1 MSLDVPL
8 VPMRRVGFECSSWGE
23 DEKMIRIAIITNL
36 IAYSIVA
43 SQPLFYILAL
53 GSAQRALSAAAYIE
67 LRQRINAVMSRRVS
81 VIYLSTLA
89 TGLLVLVLSL
99 RLGNWSSLAAVTV
112 ALLCL
117 VIDIFFMVRE
127 NVPINGVI
135 DQWSTADHPDDWE
148 SYRTKWF
155 EIFAYRQV
163 LLLVGFFA
171 LLVGAVFQP

>member
-1 MSLDVPL
+1 
-8 VPMRRVGFECSSWGE
+8 
-23 DEKMIRIAIITNL
+23 MIRIAMVANL

-43 SQPLFYILAL
+43 SQPLFYLVAL

-67 LRQRINAVMSRRVS
+67 LRQRINAVMTKRVS
-81 VIYLSTLA
+81 AIYVSTLA
-89 TGLLVLVLSL
+89 TLLLVLALSL
-99 RLGNWSSLAAVTV
+99 WVRNWISLAAATV

-117 VIDIFFMVRE
+117 LVDVFFMLRE

-135 DQWSTADHPDDWE
+135 DQWSTTDHPADWE

-155 EIFAYRQV
+155 DIFAYRQV

-171 LLVGAVFQP
+171 LLVGAVYQS